1 MSTSPDRFDCVQ
13 ATATGFDV
21 RARGAP
27 GEVLRVAAVHVG
39 SSLLVSFDVTVG
51 GNGVVQAGLVL

>member
-21 RARGAP
+21 RAWGAP
-27 GEVLRVAAVHVG
+27 GEVLRIAAVHVA
-39 SSLLVSFDVTVG
+39 SSRLVSFDVTVG
-51 GNGVVQAGLVL
+51 GNGVVRAGLVL